1 MQTRRYIAKMITM
14 FKIKMG
20 IVADYLFDII
30 PSKRETVTYFN
41 TRYKDQFNTKAQTAH
56 PIFEI
61 QTTLF
66 EIRHS

>member
-1 MQTRRYIAKMITM
+1 MTTM

-30 PSKRETVTYFN
+30 PSKWDTVTHFN
-41 TRYKDQFNTKAQTAH
+41 TRYKDRFNTKAQTAH
-56 PIFEI
+56 PIFET